1 MFFCYN
7 FFIKCLGVYIMK
19 DEEILVEVKKVL
31 VEEFEV
37 AEENVTTE
45 ASFYDDLGLDSL
57 DAIDLIV
64 TLNNLYDIEVA
75 AEESEEIRT
84 VQNLIDVVKK
94 YVK

>member
-1 MFFCYN
+1 
-7 FFIKCLGVYIMK
+7 MK

-84 VQNLIDVVKK
+84 VQNLIDVVQK